1 MVNMW
6 FAFKIWRINEYNYF
20 VFRYD
25 EWNKFVDKI
34 NYWDRRL
41 DGLHAR
47 NVLLVPFKANSEL
60 EAYLKAKEL
69 F

>member
-1 MVNMW
+1 MMW
-6 FAFKIWRINEYNYF
+6 FAFKIWRVNEYNYF

-25 EWNKFVDKI
+25 EWDEFVDKI
-34 NYWDRRL
+34 NYWNRIIKH
-41 DGLHAR
+41 GLHVK

-60 EAYLKAKEL
+60 DAYLKAKEL